1 MLGAGAG
8 WARSILFEDAANPW
22 VQQIAVTGYFEGQ
35 ALESVACPRCNAL
48 ALRVLALRDQ
58 TKGFR
63 NQVRI
68 RDVNESPMLEAQTF
82 SPREISA

>member
-1 MLGAGAG
+1 MD
-8 WARSILFEDAANPW
+8 RSHLVCAQCQWSWPLQTR
-22 VQQIAVTGYFEGQ
+22 VGYFEGQ